1 MRRRTRVLQS
11 PVQSALGPI
20 RKHAVGGLRR
30 STKAVLRG
38 RRTLPRRQDTAIRRS
53 AISPTKLAYVAI
65 ALGVLALG
73 CSALFVRWAAA
84 PGPVTG
90 LYRMALATL
99 VLTPLALRRPPAARR
114 AWPRAG
120 VLLALLGGLSLSID
134 LALWNTAVGL
144 TSAANA
150 TLFANTAPLWVAL
163 VAWAALGERLR
174 PLFWGGLALTLLG
187 AAVVAGADFQS
198 HAGLGLGDLLAIL
211 ASFFYAGYYLLTQF
225 GRRYLRSAPYVW
237 VAGLASSASLLAI
250 CLLLGLPLTG
260 YPPSTY
266 LWFAALA
273 LITQAFGYLAVG
285 YALGHLPAS
294 VVSPTMVGQPVV
306 TALLAIPLLS
316 EPLSLTQ
323 IVGGSAVLIGIVMVH
338 RSRLGAKL
346 PEPEIAPQSAD

>member
-1 MRRRTRVLQS
+1 
-11 PVQSALGPI
+11 
-20 RKHAVGGLRR
+20 
-30 STKAVLRG
+30 
-38 RRTLPRRQDTAIRRS
+38 
-53 AISPTKLAYVAI
+53 
-65 ALGVLALG
+65 
-73 CSALFVRWAAA
+73 
-84 PGPVTG
+84 
-90 LYRMALATL
+90 MALATL
-99 VLTPLALRRPPAARR
+99 VLTPLALRRPPATRR
-114 AWPRAG
+114 VWPRTG
-120 VLLALLGGLSLSID
+120 VLLALLGGLSLAVD

-187 AAVVAGADFQS
+187 AAAVAGADLSS
-198 HAGLGLGDLLAIL
+198 HTGLGLGDLLAIL

-225 GRRYLRSAPYVW
+225 GRRYLRSAAYVW

-250 CLLLGLPLTG
+250 SLLLGLPLTG
-260 YPPSTY
+260 YPPATY
-266 LWFAALA
+266 LWFVALA

-306 TALLAIPLLS
+306 TALLAIPLLA

-323 IVGGSAVLIGIVMVH
+323 IVGGTAVLIGILMVH
-338 RSRLGAKL
+338 RSRLSPRIPQPG
-346 PEPEIAPQSAD
+346 IAAQSAD

>member
-1 MRRRTRVLQS
+1 MLQS
-11 PVQSALGPI
+11 PVKSAHPSVLKPAVPSCPSSSPGILLGRPMLPK
-20 RKHAVGGLRR
+20 RKD
-30 STKAVLRG
+30 
-38 RRTLPRRQDTAIRRS
+38 PAIRRP
-53 AISPTKLAYVAI
+53 AIPPARLAYVAI
-65 ALGVLALG
+65 VLGVLALG

-99 VLTPLALRRPPAARR
+99 VLTPLALRRPTAAPR
-114 AWPRAG
+114 AWPRTG
-120 VLLALLGGLSLSID
+120 VILALLGGLSLSVD

-163 VAWAALGERLR
+163 VAWIVLGERLR

-187 AAVVAGADFQS
+187 AAAVAGADFQS

-250 CLLLGLPLTG
+250 SLLLGLPITG
-260 YPPSTY
+260 YPPATY
-266 LWFAALA
+266 LWFVALA

-323 IVGGSAVLIGIVMVH
+323 IVGGTAVLIGIVLVH
-338 RSRLGAKL
+338 RSRLGAKM